1 MDRHP
6 RAHPVRAASLALI
19 VVLAGCASA
28 NSPNLNISSDTR
40 QRLAEALQASGDSAN
55 AAAILQGQPGRR
67 AEQQQQQ
74 QQQPVDTLTQASTL
88 IMAGQVDQGMAE
100 AKTALAA
107 RGDDLA
113 FALDVGRLAMK
124 SGRLADAG
132 DVYQQI
138 LWRHP
143 DSVEA
148 LNGKGVVLAQLG
160 DLTGAADVLRQAL
173 ARHPRDVP
181 TRNNLALVMA
191 LSGETDV
198 ALSMLQDLDRTD
210 GSPEVKA
217 TLALTRERLRV
228 SGASQAA
235 AVPQPPP

>member
-1 MDRHP
+1 MECLS
-6 RAHPVRAASLALI
+6 RAHPFRAAAVALLAALS
-19 VVLAGCASA
+19 GCASA
-28 NSPNLNISSDTR
+28 NSPGMNVSDDTR

-55 AAAILQGQPGRR
+55 AAAILQGQPLRR
-67 AEQQQQQ
+67 TAQAADQSA
-74 QQQPVDTLTQASTL
+74 DLLTQATAHVA
-88 IMAGQVDQGMAE
+88 AGQVDQGMTE
-100 AKTALAA
+100 AKAALAA

-113 FALDVGRLAMK
+113 FALEVGRLAMK

-148 LNGKGVVLAQLG
+148 LNGKGVVLAQQG
-160 DLTGAADVLRQAL
+160 DLTGAADLLRQAL
-173 ARHPRDVP
+173 AHHPQDVP

-210 GSPEVKA
+210 GSPQVKA
-217 TLALTRERLRV
+217 TLALTRERLRL
-228 SGASQAA
+228 SGAAQAA
-235 AVPQPPP
+235 AVPQPPQ